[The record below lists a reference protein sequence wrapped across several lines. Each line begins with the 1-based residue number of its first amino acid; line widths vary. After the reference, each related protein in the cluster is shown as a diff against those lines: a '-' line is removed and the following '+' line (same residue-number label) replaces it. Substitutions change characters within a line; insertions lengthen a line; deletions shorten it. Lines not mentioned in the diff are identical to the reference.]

1 MVYHGR
7 GSELGVSDLLMCVK
21 LEVARVVG
29 EAVRVVEAVRLGA
42 AVR

>member
-7 GSELGVSDLLMCVK
+7 GSELAVSDLLMCVR
-21 LEVARVVG
+21 LEVA
-29 EAVRVVEAVRLGA
+29 RVVEAVRLGV